1 MIRAAVLSL
10 ALLVTPAFAQEVHDD
25 HAEEHHDEHDHEDH
39 DDDHV
44 AEVDGIR
51 TLHAW
56 ANATNGSTAL
66 VYVEI
71 ENGSDA
77 EVILTGGETDI
88 AQSVE
93 LVGLQNSGGELSY
106 TSIPEMPIAAGSE
119 MVLSPNGLALQ
130 LNGLSEALVEGEH
143 FHIDIEF
150 GDIHLDTSVEIQSAT
165 ATQHSHA
172 GHNH

>member
-10 ALLVTPAFAQEVHDD
+10 ALLATPAFAQEVHDG
-25 HAEEHHDEHDHEDH
+25 HEDH
-39 DDDHV
+39 DDHV
-44 AEVDGIR
+44 AEANGIR
-51 TLHAW
+51 ALHAW
-56 ANATNGSTAL
+56 TNATSGSTAL
-66 VYVEI
+66 MYVEI

-77 EVILTGGETDI
+77 EVILTGGETEI

-106 TSIPEMPIAAGSE
+106 TAIPEMPIAAGSE